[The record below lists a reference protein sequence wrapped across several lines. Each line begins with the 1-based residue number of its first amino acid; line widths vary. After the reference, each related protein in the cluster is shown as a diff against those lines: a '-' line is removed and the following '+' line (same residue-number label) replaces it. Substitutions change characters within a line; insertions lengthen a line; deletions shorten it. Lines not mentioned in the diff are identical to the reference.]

1 MLTRLQRILRHV
13 RFRTA
18 SLEGSL
24 PTTLD
29 AGTRIAVPLVIPRR
43 ARLLVSVSAAT
54 VHDSPPEHTP
64 AMVTMATGNRRAAT
78 AHHVI
83 LTMTAADGEGGL
95 ELARTTMPLAV
106 ASHAVDVDMRQS
118 VMALELPP
126 RPASETVVTIDASMP
141 ATGEAHTTEPAG
153 PVRITLSDPRLVW
166 PRTLRE
172 MKTLFAAVR
181 ARDGL
186 SGALRRTVQ
195 ASHELD
201 RAADYRRWLARHRS
215 THETQAALRSMIAAL
230 RWRPVFSVI
239 TPVFNT
245 EPRWLRECVASV
257 VAQVYPHWQLVLV
270 DDASTRPETRAM
282 LQAIAGNDP
291 RIQVIWRTTNG
302 HISRA
307 SNDGLAA
314 ATGDFIALLDHDDT
328 LAPEALARVAQ
339 RLSREPALDFIYTDE
354 DKLDAMGG
362 RCDPYFKPDWSPEH
376 FLNFMYTNHLMVLR
390 RSLVTEVGGFREGY
404 EGSQDYDLALR
415 IITRTSRVGH
425 VPQVLYHWRQTAES
439 TAGGGDAKPWAHDA
453 ARRALEDHVART
465 EPDSAVI
472 ALPTPGLFRVKR
484 PVRGQ
489 PLVSLVIPTA
499 DMTRDVQGRRVRLLA
514 HLLTS
519 VSARTTYP
527 RLEVVVCDNG
537 SLCAESLVALERLPH
552 VRMTYAAP
560 GPFNFAHKLNRAAAR
575 ATGDYLVLLNDD
587 IEVISPDWIEA
598 LLEYAQDPQVGA
610 VGARLLYP
618 DGRLQHIGVLMGVGG
633 ITGHAFH
640 QHPGGHPGYF
650 GSARGPR
657 NYSAVTAA
665 CLMTA
670 RRHFEVGGGFDERL
684 AIDFNDI
691 DYCLRLR
698 QRGLRV
704 VYTPYAELI
713 HLESS
718 SIPGRQWHPD
728 AVQHMRHTWGPVID
742 HDPFYNPN
750 LSRQFAD
757 YRLSE

>member
-1 MLTRLQRILRHV
+1 
-13 RFRTA
+13 
-18 SLEGSL
+18 
-24 PTTLD
+24 
-29 AGTRIAVPLVIPRR
+29 
-43 ARLLVSVSAAT
+43 
-54 VHDSPPEHTP
+54 
-64 AMVTMATGNRRAAT
+64 
-78 AHHVI
+78 
-83 LTMTAADGEGGL
+83 
-95 ELARTTMPLAV
+95 
-106 ASHAVDVDMRQS
+106 
-118 VMALELPP
+118 
-126 RPASETVVTIDASMP
+126 
-141 ATGEAHTTEPAG
+141 
-153 PVRITLSDPRLVW
+153 
-166 PRTLRE
+166 
-172 MKTLFAAVR
+172 
-181 ARDGL
+181 
-186 SGALRRTVQ
+186 
-195 ASHELD
+195 
-201 RAADYRRWLARHRS
+201 
-215 THETQAALRSMIAAL
+215 
-230 RWRPVFSVI
+230 
-239 TPVFNT
+239 
-245 EPRWLRECVASV
+245 
-257 VAQVYPHWQLVLV
+257 
-270 DDASTRPETRAM
+270 
-282 LQAIAGNDP
+282 
-291 RIQVIWRTTNG
+291 
-302 HISRA
+302 
-307 SNDGLAA
+307 
-314 ATGDFIALLDHDDT
+314 
-328 LAPEALARVAQ
+328 
-339 RLSREPALDFIYTDE
+339 
-354 DKLDAMGG
+354 
-362 RCDPYFKPDWSPEH
+362 
-376 FLNFMYTNHLMVLR
+376 
-390 RSLVTEVGGFREGY
+390 
-404 EGSQDYDLALR
+404 
-415 IITRTSRVGH
+415 

-453 ARRALEDHVART
+453 ARRALEDHVTRT

-560 GPFNFAHKLNRAAAR
+560 GPFNFAHKLNQAAGR

-670 RRHFEVGGGFDERL
+670 RRQFDAAGGFDERL

-718 SIPGRQWHPD
+718 SIPDRQWHPD

-757 YRLSE
+757 HRLSE